1 MSSLEVLEPLF
12 KFLPEVKSPVHN
24 EDFNEKLKW
33 TALILVLYYFLTQIP
48 LYGLSAAAVDQFAAL
63 RAVMAGN
70 FGSILTLGIGP
81 IVTASIVLQLLVGS
95 NLLDLDLSSHKD
107 KSLFQATQ
115 KLLSIVFTYSIF
127 LCVNLANVRLCILF
141 SYDILYLI
149 TCFRVN
155 NKYGNDRYKNL

>member
-1 MSSLEVLEPLF
+1 MSSLEILEPLF

-95 NLLDLDLSSHKD
+95 NLLDLDLSSHRISHSFKLP
-107 KSLFQATQ
+107 KSFYL
-115 KLLSIVFTYSIF
+115 
-127 LCVNLANVRLCILF
+127 LF
-141 SYDILYLI
+141 SQFLK
-149 TCFRVN
+149 RVF
-155 NKYGNDRYKNL
+155 